1 MKIIMDITRINILGA
16 SISVFILA
24 ICSLIFIFRLSNQ
37 QTIEY
42 WLGVILLLTA
52 IPLAYLLYTANQLQR
67 PMIYYIQIGAMIGF
81 LIIEL
86 LLDYVFKVE
95 FRNIRWMTITYVM
108 FFFAGTGGMIGVASQ
123 AGKVFTIIAILL
135 FLIMTILAFIQH
147 AKTGM

>member
-1 MKIIMDITRINILGA
+1 MDITRINILGA